1 MSKYWVLHTDGVIKN
16 ADWQEEQTGYCYP
29 GAGVTLAT
37 FESLTDAA
45 EYVTENGLTMPA
57 QMACILKKAR

>member
-29 GAGVTLAT
+29 GAGVTFAEFETLA
-37 FESLTDAA
+37 EAEAYLAA
-45 EYVTENGLTMPA
+45 NGLVVPSPVDDGIGYA
-57 QMACILKKAR
+57 